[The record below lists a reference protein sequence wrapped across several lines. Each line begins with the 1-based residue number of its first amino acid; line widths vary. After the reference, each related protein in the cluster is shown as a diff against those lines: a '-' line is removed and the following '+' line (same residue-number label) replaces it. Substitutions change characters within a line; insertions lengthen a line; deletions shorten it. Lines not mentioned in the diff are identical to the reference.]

1 MRCAPRPTS
10 QQRNGGG
17 ISIELTSHAV
27 VARAGR
33 RQEERRTQARTVE
46 CTHSFS
52 IRKAPTDRRVLHISH
67 THTRRHR
74 CCFFGAPGVAAPRV
88 TLHTLPPSQHSFCD
102 SFPFKRPR
110 RRHACLCIFVCVL
123 CMLSACI
130 VFVCEEVSAD
140 LRFQCPILRHVST
153 LEVLCQ
159 AVAQPILRCR
169 NFQATTLHSETRQ
182 SNFSNKI
189 HLVNVKVILSK
200 KFHPVGFVDMMQVK
214 PTVLA
219 TFVQHLFRR
228 LACNGTTNLTFFH
241 HHSASNI

>member
-1 MRCAPRPTS
+1 MHAQFFDKKGT
-10 QQRNGGG
+10 NGQACTTH
-17 ISIELTSHAV
+17 LTHTHASSSLLLL
-27 VARAGR
+27 
-33 RQEERRTQARTVE
+33 RRTGRCSPASDTSYFTPFSTLIFATLSHSSDPVE
-46 CTHSFS
+46 
-52 IRKAPTDRRVLHISH
+52 D
-67 THTRRHR
+67 
-74 CCFFGAPGVAAPRV
+74 
-88 TLHTLPPSQHSFCD
+88 TLASAFL
-102 SFPFKRPR
+102 
-110 RRHACLCIFVCVL
+110 CVL

-169 NFQATTLHSETRQ
+169 NFQATTLHSETCQ

-200 KFHPVGFVDMMQVK
+200 KFHPVGFADMMQVK